1 MELESEKEKAKG
13 RRAAVRLKPSKKKD
27 EVVEGAGEIAKRLE
41 SVEEERSAPS
51 VPLSVARSVE
61 RLEF

>member
-1 MELESEKEKAKG
+1 
-13 RRAAVRLKPSKKKD
+13 LKPSKKKD
-27 EVVEGAGEIAKRLE
+27 EVVEGAGEIAKQLE
-41 SVEEERSAPS
+41 SVEEERIAPS